1 MLLCSIGVIYFIS
14 YYNLKD
20 INIWEL
26 FDEIRAN
33 LSYNEILQYL
43 VPPVFDQKV
52 TEGKLQIGVWMTNIT
67 SYLFF
72 TLAPKS

>member
-43 VPPVFDQKV
+43 VPPVFGQKV
-52 TEGKLQIGVWMTNIT
+52 TEGKLQIGMLEWLT
-67 SYLFF
+67 
-72 TLAPKS
+72 

>member
-33 LSYNEILQYL
+33 LSYNEIMQYL

-52 TEGKLQIGVWMTNIT
+52 TEGKLQIGVRMTNIT

>member
-33 LSYNEILQYL
+33 LSLSYNEILQYF

-52 TEGKLQIGVWMTNIT
+52 TEGKLQIGMLEWLT
-67 SYLFF
+67 
-72 TLAPKS
+72 

>member
-1 MLLCSIGVIYFIS
+1 MFLCSIGVIYFIS

-52 TEGKLQIGVWMTNIT
+52 TEGKLQIGVRMTNIT

>member
-14 YYNLKD
+14 YYNLND

-52 TEGKLQIGVWMTNIT
+52 TEGKLQIGMLEYIT

>member
-43 VPPVFDQKV
+43 VPPVFDRKV
-52 TEGKLQIGVWMTNIT
+52 TEGKLQIGMLEWLT
-67 SYLFF
+67 
-72 TLAPKS
+72 

>member
-52 TEGKLQIGVWMTNIT
+52 TEGKLQIGVRMTNIT

>member
-43 VPPVFDQKV
+43 VPSVFDQKV
-52 TEGKLQIGVWMTNIT
+52 TEGKLQIGMLEWLT
-67 SYLFF
+67 
-72 TLAPKS
+72 

>member
-43 VPPVFDQKV
+43 VPPVFDQKL
-52 TEGKLQIGVWMTNIT
+52 TEGKLQIGMLEWLT
-67 SYLFF
+67 
-72 TLAPKS
+72 